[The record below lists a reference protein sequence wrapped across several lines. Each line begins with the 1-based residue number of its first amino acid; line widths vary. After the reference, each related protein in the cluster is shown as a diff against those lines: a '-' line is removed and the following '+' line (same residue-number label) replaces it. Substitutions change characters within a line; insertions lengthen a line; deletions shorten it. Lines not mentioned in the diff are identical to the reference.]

1 MLFLNPSFVYFEIKY
16 PIQNEI
22 ITEIQ
27 KKILLYLKALKLCDP
42 FTVNDVE
49 NNHVTIKHIRPKII
63 KIVFMFQI

>member
-1 MLFLNPSFVYFEIKY
+1 M
-16 PIQNEI
+16 

-42 FTVNDVE
+42 FTVSDVE
-49 NNHVTIKHIRPKII
+49 NNHVTIKHMRPKII